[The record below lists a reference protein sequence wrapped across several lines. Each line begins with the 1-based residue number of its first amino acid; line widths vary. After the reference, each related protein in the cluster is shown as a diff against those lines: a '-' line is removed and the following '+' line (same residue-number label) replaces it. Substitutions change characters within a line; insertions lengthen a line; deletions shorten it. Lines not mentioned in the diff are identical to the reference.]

1 MKMRFAHL
9 ITHRILKL
17 APAIRWPDNTLVLVV
32 SVPGNSVSSAFS
44 VVSELESLGPVFPS
58 I

>member
-1 MKMRFAHL
+1 MRFAHL

-17 APAIRWPDNTLVLVV
+17 APAIRWPDNTLVV

-44 VVSELESLGPVFPS
+44 VVSELESLGPVFLS
-58 I
+58 L